1 MKNFQFLQNKNLE
14 KITIISIVVISF
26 FFWNT
31 YLIYPIKLFI
41 VLLHE
46 ISHGIS
52 AIISGGKIIQIEVD
66 YSLGGL
72 CTVEGGNEILIAFS
86 GYIGSI
92 VLGGFLYYGAYHKKY
107 LKITTSILAALIIFF
122 AANYIN
128 NLFGTLF
135 SILYFLILLF
145 IPRLVNEKINKI
157 FFSSV
162 GLISMLYVLTDI
174 KEDLFTLEFRQTD
187 AQVLSEIIGFHPIIW
202 GLLWLGI
209 ATLIIV
215 YLIKHTIIKQK

>member
-1 MKNFQFLQNKNLE
+1 MKIFKLLQNKNFD

-46 ISHGIS
+46 ISHGLA
-52 AIISGGKIIQIEVD
+52 AILSGGKILQIKID
-66 YSLGGL
+66 YALGGL
-72 CTVEGGNEILIAFS
+72 CSVENGSEILIASS
-86 GYIGSI
+86 GYLGSI
-92 VLGGFLYYGAYHKKY
+92 VFGGFLYYAAYHKKY
-107 LKITTSILAALIIFF
+107 LKLTTSIFALLIIVF

-128 NLFGTLF
+128 NLFGTIF

-145 IPRLVNEKINKI
+145 LPRLVNEKVNKI
-157 FFSSV
+157 FFSSA

-187 AQVLSEIIGFHPIIW
+187 AQVLSEVIGFHPIIW

-209 ATLIIV
+209 ATSIIV

>member
-1 MKNFQFLQNKNLE
+1 MKNFQFLQNKNFD

-46 ISHGIS
+46 ISHGLA
-52 AIISGGKIIQIEVD
+52 AILSGGKISQIKID
-66 YSLGGL
+66 YALGGL
-72 CTVEGGNEILIAFS
+72 CSVEGGNEILIASS

-92 VLGGFLYYGAYHKKY
+92 VLGGFLYYAAYHKKY
-107 LKITTSILAALIIFF
+107 IKITTSILAVLIILF

-128 NLFGTLF
+128 NLFGTIF
-135 SILYFLILLF
+135 SIFYFLILLF
-145 IPRLVNEKINKI
+145 LPRLVNERINKV
-157 FFSSV
+157 FFSTV

-187 AQVLSEIIGFHPIIW
+187 AQVLSEVIGFHPIVW

-209 ATLIIV
+209 SSLIII